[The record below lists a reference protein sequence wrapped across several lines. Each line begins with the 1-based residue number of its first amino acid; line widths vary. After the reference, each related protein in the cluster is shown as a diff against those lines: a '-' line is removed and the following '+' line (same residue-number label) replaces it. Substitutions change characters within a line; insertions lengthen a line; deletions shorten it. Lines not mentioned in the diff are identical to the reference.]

1 MGGWGSGRP
10 SGYGKR
16 KAEDA
21 LPLDIRKWN
30 RQGLLFPGSR
40 ITSSWSVGGR
50 VHSSIGAV
58 ALADRLTLHYNHRG
72 EPVEQDVMFTWTPCH
87 FGGQR
92 IWLVCPFCSRRCAV
106 VYSCGKYFACRICGN
121 IAYSTQNESRRERLF
136 SKADKLRKQIGA
148 HPGAANPLPIFKP
161 KHMHYTTWIRIRRQ
175 IELLESRGF
184 ADLDRMMTLWR
195 EKRPL
200 F

>member
-10 SGYGKR
+10 NGYGKR
-16 KAEDA
+16 KAENA
-21 LPLDIRKWN
+21 LPVDIRKWN
-30 RQGLLFPGSR
+30 RQGLIYPGSR

-58 ALADRLTLHYNHRG
+58 ALADRLTLQYKHRG
-72 EPVEQDVMFTWTPCH
+72 EPVEQDIMFTWTRCN

-106 VYSCGKYFACRICGN
+106 VYSCGKYFACRICEN
-121 IAYSTQNESRRERLF
+121 IVYTTQNESRRDRLF
-136 SKADKLRKQIGA
+136 SKANKLRKKIGA

-161 KHMHYTTWIRIRRQ
+161 KGMHQKTWDRIRGQ
-175 IELLESRGF
+175 IVLLESRGF
-184 ADLDRMMTLWR
+184 EDIDRMMTLSQK
-195 EKRPL
+195 KRPW

>member
-10 SGYGKR
+10 SGYGNR

-21 LPLDIRKWN
+21 LPVDIRKWN
-30 RQGLLFPGSR
+30 RQGLIYPGSI
-40 ITSSWSVGGR
+40 ITSSWSIGGR

-58 ALADRLTLHYNHRG
+58 AWVDRLTLQYNHRG
-72 EPVEQDVMFTWTPCH
+72 EPVEQDIMFTWTRCH
-87 FGGQR
+87 FGGKR

-106 VYSCGKYFACRICGN
+106 VYSCGKYFACRICGE
-121 IAYSTQNESRRERLF
+121 IVYRTQSESRRERLF
-136 SKADKLRKQIGA
+136 SKAEKLRKKIGA
-148 HPGAANPLPIFKP
+148 KAGAANPLPIFKP
-161 KHMHYTTWIRIRRQ
+161 KHMHYKTWMRIRLQ

-184 ADLDRMMTLWR
+184 ADLDRMLSLWR
-195 EKRPL
+195 EKRTG